1 MSRQKMMHS
10 DERNRQ
16 DAFSIYC
23 GRKLATVL
31 LLTACS
37 CSRIILM
44 GPCKVPFSQLCVGG
58 RQKSNRVRRRHTVG
72 CNSMSI
78 PQKEKIIAQKACP
91 RMDPFRLCIVVYD
104 SYPFFRL
111 IFCHGD
117 ERSRV
122 MGTYPPPVTILD
134 SKIKILVKTI
144 FNFITSSFN
153 IP

>member
-1 MSRQKMMHS
+1 MVVISEEKVDISTKMMHS
-10 DERNRQ
+10 DVRNRQ
-16 DAFSIYC
+16 DAFSIYS

-31 LLTACS
+31 LLIACS
-37 CSRIILM
+37 CSRIILV

-58 RQKSNRVRRRHTVG
+58 RQKRNRMRRRHTVG

-78 PQKEKIIAQKACP
+78 PQKEKIIVQKACP

-122 MGTYPPPVTILD
+122 MGHGNIIPTRPQLQFLIRK
-134 SKIKILVKTI
+134 SK
-144 FNFITSSFN
+144 FW
-153 IP
+153 